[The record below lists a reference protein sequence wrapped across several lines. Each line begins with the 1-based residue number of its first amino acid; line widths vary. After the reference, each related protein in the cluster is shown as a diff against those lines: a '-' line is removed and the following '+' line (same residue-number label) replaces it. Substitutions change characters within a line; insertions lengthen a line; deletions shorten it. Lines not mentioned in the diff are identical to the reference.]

1 MVFDGNTR
9 YYFKLVGD
17 SKIYI
22 AGISANENM
31 PFLGP
36 GSRVSVMYTEKDST
50 REVTALTL
58 L

>member
-1 MVFDGNTR
+1 M
-9 YYFKLVGD
+9 
-17 SKIYI
+17 IYI

-31 PFLGP
+31 PFLRA
-36 GSRVSVMYTEKDST
+36 GSRVSVMYTEKDNT